1 MTAFGSAR
9 SLALAGAAALAAAL
23 LTATVP
29 FSADAVPRDR
39 AKPAASPIEAKIAS
53 CARPALT
60 PGLRIA
66 EERTPQ
72 RKQPR
77 RSTSKGASALEREA
91 RAIADL
97 AHRLGVP
104 ARGQALAVTA
114 VISGDLRGKARERQF
129 FKGLDAVKGW
139 EALPPSI
146 AIHRVLRTADPFVYE
161 AEWSRA
167 VALLASFAE
176 RLDGSAEQAV
186 SVGGRAPRA
195 CRASAADASALPLPA
210 GSSYKVQRVLQNGTV
225 TPGATSTPTSPAAT
239 GPAADEP
246 VTSRKKLLPTEV
258 VEPAGQETQ
267 FLAPCGT
274 PVLAAT
280 AGTVEVVMDDAAS
293 GPWLI
298 RVRSGARDVITEYA
312 HVQNPIVQDGA
323 TVLVGQPLAQVGDLG
338 NVASCALGLS
348 ITANLETEPVRVD
361 PVRWLTSQI
370 EAPEPVREIVP
381 ETRFRVASYN
391 VLGFHLTAP
400 GGGRPGFAPGTTRVA
415 NGLARME
422 GAGVSI
428 AVFNEFE
435 SPQAQVVLDDG
446 EWGLHRA
453 TPNNV
458 FRTGSTNGNA
468 VAWRLDTWKMIA
480 SDEFTVPW
488 TVTLHMPVVYLQ
500 HRVTGAIVAVIGIHN
515 PASTSR
521 AGNQQGARVLARDIE
536 LDFITRHR
544 EAYPGVP
551 VILAGDF
558 NERETAFCG
567 LTGTG
572 ILAASAGGSVGGI
585 VLRAAARTG
594 RLDLRHHRPRLPR
607 PVDRQVV
614 PAGDQRPPAA
624 LGRRALPRAPCPRDR
639 LAPDQLAQDRLVAFV
654 PIALLE
660 VEPQQRDLF
669 REHAGLLLQAA
680 ELVAVLQGEHEQHQ
694 AGYEEQQ
701 VDRHLD
707 ADQVGGA
714 RQQPGEDGQGEDAE
728 RHERPQ
734 HGVLLPQPVAAQ
746 HLEERNQHRGRAG
759 DAQDHRGAH

>member
-1 MTAFGSAR
+1 MTALRSTRSFSLVSAT
-9 SLALAGAAALAAAL
+9 ALAAAL
-23 LTATVP
+23 LAATVP
-29 FSADAVPRDR
+29 FSAEAVPRDR
-39 AKPAASPIEAKIAS
+39 AKPVASPIEAKIAS

-66 EERTPQ
+66 EERASKRKQPQ
-72 RKQPR
+72 RQPR
-77 RSTSKGASALEREA
+77 RSGSKGGSALERDA
-91 RAIADL
+91 RSIADL

-129 FKGLDAVKGW
+129 FKNLDAVKGW
-139 EALPPSI
+139 ETLPPSI
-146 AIHRVLRTADPFVYE
+146 AIHRVLRTPDPFAYE
-161 AEWSRA
+161 AEWGRA

-210 GSSYKVQRVLQNGTV
+210 GSSYRVQRVLQNGTV
-225 TPGATSTPTSPAAT
+225 TPGAASTPTSAAAAT
-239 GPAADEP
+239 SAADRP
-246 VTSRKKLLPTEV
+246 VTSRKKNLPTEV
-258 VEPAGQETQ
+258 VEPVGQETQ

-298 RVRSGARDVITEYA
+298 KVRSGARDVMTEYA
-312 HVQNPIVQDGA
+312 HVQNPLVQDGA

-391 VLGFHLTAP
+391 VLGHHLTAP

-415 NGLARME
+415 NGLARLE
-422 GAGVSI
+422 AAGVSI
-428 AVFNEFE
+428 VVFNEFE

-446 EWGLHRA
+446 DWGVHRA

-468 VAWRLDTWKMIA
+468 VAWRLDSWKMIA

-488 TVTLHMPVVYLQ
+488 QVTLHMPVVYLQ
-500 HRVTGAIVAVIGIHN
+500 HRATGAIVTVIGIHN
-515 PASTSR
+515 PASTAR
-521 AGNQQGARVLARDIE
+521 AGNQQGARVVARDIE

-572 ILAASAGGSVGGI
+572 ILAASAGGSVGGSCS
-585 VLRAAARTG
+585 VP
-594 RLDLRHHRPRLPR
+594 RHG
-607 PVDRQVV
+607 PVDWIFGTTDIDFLGQSIDKSFLRVISDHPLLSADV
-614 PAGDQRPPAA
+614 LFPEHPAPEIG
-624 LGRRALPRAPCPRDR
+624 
-639 LAPDQLAQDRLVAFV
+639 
-654 PIALLE
+654 
-660 VEPQQRDLF
+660 
-669 REHAGLLLQAA
+669 
-680 ELVAVLQGEHEQHQ
+680 
-694 AGYEEQQ
+694 
-701 VDRHLD
+701 
-707 ADQVGGA
+707 
-714 RQQPGEDGQGEDAE
+714 
-728 RHERPQ
+728 
-734 HGVLLPQPVAAQ
+734 
-746 HLEERNQHRGRAG
+746 
-759 DAQDHRGAH
+759 